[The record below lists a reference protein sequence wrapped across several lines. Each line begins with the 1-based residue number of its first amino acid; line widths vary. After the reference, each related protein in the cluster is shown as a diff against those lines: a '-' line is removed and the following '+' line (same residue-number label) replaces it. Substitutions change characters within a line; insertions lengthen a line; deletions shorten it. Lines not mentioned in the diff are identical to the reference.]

1 MTDYY
6 KMARFLHA
14 LFRVKIHSVEF
25 IFGMHV
31 KMYQNAFYVQKKKPT
46 LIYIIFVI
54 KVTCSDFYEP
64 SSNVFTYYLYDTHE
78 RYFVL
83 FVPFVCK
90 FMVLYWLT
98 DWLCLWVQIQSVEQ
112 IIMMY
117 TVVMRSKE
125 QGLLF
130 CRCKMIRIMK

>member
-1 MTDYY
+1 M
-6 KMARFLHA
+6 
-14 LFRVKIHSVEF
+14 FRDDRLLQNGAVSPCTFSCKNTLRW

-31 KMYQNAFYVQKKKPT
+31 KMYQNAFYVQKKMPT

-98 DWLCLWVQIQSVEQ
+98 DWLCLKSTNTKCGTNNNDVYCGNAFKRAG
-112 IIMMY
+112 IIIL
-117 TVVMRSKE
+117 S
-125 QGLLF
+125 L
-130 CRCKMIRIMK
+130 